1 MFFKEGQNFPTL
13 DLLLFLQ
20 YWYTFLIYI
29 PCFRQTQS
37 TDYEPSLYYT
47 FINKRNGVFLEAKT
61 KCFMDFSCH
70 TSCERDQKQWQIYIY
85 NISLNKCPHSNEHP
99 LAKKKCPPLR
109 LQSQTSI
116 PQRRA
121 LPSSLYLENHFIYN
135 SFKSFNYCKDCTGE

>member
-37 TDYEPSLYYT
+37 TDYEPSLYYA
-47 FINKRNGVFLEAKT
+47 FINKGNGVFLEAKT
-61 KCFMDFSCH
+61 QWIQTWIFHATHHVKQTKNNDKC
-70 TSCERDQKQWQIYIY
+70 
-85 NISLNKCPHSNEHP
+85 NVSLNRCPHSNKHP
-99 LAKKKCPPLR
+99 LAKKKVPTPR

-116 PQRRA
+116 PQRRV
-121 LPSSLYLENHFIYN
+121 LPSSLYLENLFLLPLYL
-135 SFKSFNYCKDCTGE
+135 

>member
-47 FINKRNGVFLEAKT
+47 FINKRNGVFLEAKP

-70 TSCERDQKQWQIYIY
+70 TSCERDQKQ
-85 NISLNKCPHSNEHP
+85 
-99 LAKKKCPPLR
+99 
-109 LQSQTSI
+109 
-116 PQRRA
+116 
-121 LPSSLYLENHFIYN
+121 
-135 SFKSFNYCKDCTGE
+135 